1 MLKACILKMFLN
13 FLMVMPEPWK
23 GSVSEVYQ
31 IQTTD
36 GSDERKVFPIAH
48 SLFSAALAS
57 PPHLTN
63 HPYLTSLFIPQSPQQ
78 QEEQQEQPSVRPPAR
93 HTKL

>member
-31 IQTTD
+31 IRTTD
-36 GSDERKVFPIAH
+36 GSDERMLVPNGNSLPKIWIKF
-48 SLFSAALAS
+48 SLFEGKNDIFVLYFQKFCT
-57 PPHLTN
+57 L
-63 HPYLTSLFIPQSPQQ
+63 
-78 QEEQQEQPSVRPPAR
+78 
-93 HTKL
+93 